1 MRTIVYQVLLVDYL
15 SLMLLAYY
23 LSILPMNDKINNF
36 IQIFNEFVVL
46 TAIQLLFLFTDYV
59 QDPEMRYDLGYYYLY
74 MVAGNVIINLII
86 LITLILQMIHRSIR
100 RYLIRR
106 RLKRAMK

>member
-1 MRTIVYQVLLVDYL
+1 MRRLLFALVIGNVMRTIVYQVLLVDYL

-86 LITLILQMIHRSIR
+86 LITLII
-100 RYLIRR
+100 
-106 RLKRAMK
+106 